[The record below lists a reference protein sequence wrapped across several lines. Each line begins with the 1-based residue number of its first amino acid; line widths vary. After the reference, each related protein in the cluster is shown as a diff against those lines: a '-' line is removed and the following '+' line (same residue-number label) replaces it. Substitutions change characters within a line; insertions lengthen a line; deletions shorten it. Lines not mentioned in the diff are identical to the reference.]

1 MAGSRFEML
10 QKKKAE
16 AERRQKER
24 TALAQAQ
31 EGAQEIEAP
40 STIIDVMDSKEV
52 PDGQKAPEAEA
63 PEEKPAET
71 TTATET
77 EPVVS
82 DKTPEKAGEK
92 AGGKKAKKSFKGKTG
107 RKEDRVITK
116 PKDEVPAEEKNLS
129 VSHTFAIDRDT
140 LTQLA
145 AVVKLMKASGA
156 RIDDRVIT
164 ESSFVR
170 KAIIDEFDVLYQKN
184 GDAFKEAVER
194 EMNKAPELQNF
205 SF

>member
-1 MAGSRFEML
+1 MAGSRLEML
-10 QKKKAE
+10 QKKKE
-16 AERRQKER
+16 AANRQQKER
-24 TALAQAQ
+24 AALAQAQ
-31 EGAQEIEAP
+31 EGAQEIKAP
-40 STIIDVMDSKEV
+40 STIIDVMDSKEA
-52 PDGQKAPEAEA
+52 PDGQNAPEADTS
-63 PEEKPAET
+63 EEKPAGAATAAEAET
-71 TTATET
+71 AG
-77 EPVVS
+77 S
-82 DKTPEKAGEK
+82 DKAPEKAE
-92 AGGKKAKKSFKGKTG
+92 GKKAKKSFKGKTG

-156 RIDDRVIT
+156 KIDDRVIT